1 MKQNKTTTIA
11 NALASATDAIEFGFL
26 NFTPFSDAP
35 EFYATYK
42 LLNVKNHRL
51 YSSKFVL
58 SVIDLTKIDLAT
70 AEDKEWQID
79 HWARLFKAKTWE
91 DLKMIAKE
99 NEAMQEASET
109 LYSMHCEQ
117 TIRDMARAREDAL
130 RRENGMKKHIATLEA
145 DNERLSSDNKKLA
158 HEVAE
163 KNEEIERL
171 LKLLEK
177 TE

>member
-1 MKQNKTTTIA
+1 
-11 NALASATDAIEFGFL
+11 
-26 NFTPFSDAP
+26 
-35 EFYATYK
+35 
-42 LLNVKNHRL
+42 
-51 YSSKFVL
+51 
-58 SVIDLTKIDLAT
+58 
-70 AEDKEWQID
+70 
-79 HWARLFKAKTWE
+79 
-91 DLKMIAKE
+91 MIAKE